1 MTATETLPVASKD
14 LTGNYNLDVSHTRI
28 GFVAR
33 HAMVTKVRGA
43 FNDFEGSGYLDAKDP
58 AKSHVELTIKVH
70 SIDTRNA
77 DRDAHLRSNDF
88 LSMDEF
94 PEITF
99 TSTSA
104 EKVTDQAF
112 KLTGDLTVKGVT
124 NPVTIDFEYQG
135 SAKDP
140 FGNLRAGFEGKAQ
153 VNRKDFG
160 VSFNAPLETGGV
172 LVGDKIT
179 LEFDVSLIRS

>member
-1 MTATETLPVASKD
+1 MSDTTQAIAD
-14 LTGNYNLDVSHTRI
+14 LSGDYVIDPAHTRI

-33 HAMVTKVRGA
+33 HAMVTKVRGS
-43 FNDFEGSGYLDAKDP
+43 FTEFEGKVHLDEQDP
-58 AKSHVELTIKVH
+58 AQSSAQITIKVH
-70 SIDTRNA
+70 SIDTGNA
-77 DRDAHLRSNDF
+77 DRDGHLRSNDF
-88 LSMDEF
+88 FAMDAF

-99 TSTSA
+99 TSTAA
-104 EKVTDQAF
+104 EKVGDEDF
-112 KLTGDLTVKGVT
+112 KLIGDLTVKGVT

-140 FGNLRAGFEGKAQ
+140 YGNLRAGFEGKATI
-153 VNRKDFG
+153 NRTDFG
-160 VSFNAPLETGGV
+160 VTTNLALETGGV